1 MPSIDFKKT
10 VRRHLVGEV
19 TANRKG
25 LLASCNIPCDSFIL
39 EYKGILMSLKKFE
52 EINPIFKHSCPYVVK
67 YSKIEH
73 LQLIVDARSYG
84 NDARFIRRSCTPNA
98 DVSIIIQCL

>member
-1 MPSIDFKKT
+1 MPTVDFKKS

-19 TANRKG
+19 TTNRKG

-52 EINPIFKHSCPYVVK
+52 EINPIFKQSCPYIVK
-67 YSKIEH
+67 YSKIEY
-73 LQLIVDARSYG
+73 LQLIIDARSYG

-98 DVSIIIQCL
+98 DVSIIMLSV

>member
-1 MPSIDFKKT
+1 MPTVDFKKS

-19 TANRKG
+19 IANRKG

-39 EYKGILMSLKKFE
+39 EYKGILMSLKKFG
-52 EINPIFKHSCPYVVK
+52 EINPIFKQSCPYIVK

-73 LQLIVDARSYG
+73 LQLIIDARSYG

-98 DVSIIIQCL
+98 DVSIIMLSV

>member
-1 MPSIDFKKT
+1 MPTVDFKKS

-19 TANRKG
+19 TTNRKG

-52 EINPIFKHSCPYVVK
+52 EINPIFKQSCPYIVK

-73 LQLIVDARSYG
+73 LQLIIDARSYG

-98 DVSIIIQCL
+98 DVSIIMLSV

>member
-1 MPSIDFKKT
+1 MPTVDFKKS

-19 TANRKG
+19 TINRKG

-52 EINPIFKHSCPYVVK
+52 EINPIFKQSCPYIVK

-73 LQLIVDARSYG
+73 LQLIIDARSYG

-98 DVSIIIQCL
+98 DVSIIMLSV